1 MPCAF
6 ERNNTPRTHLNP
18 LSPTDDV
25 VKEVGKTPEM
35 VEKATEDVSMIAE
48 EVGQIVEE
56 IRQTTREYEEHS
68 NKLAFFLSKVGSLFL
83 WKLIWNERVKRS
95 IHKSAFLF
103 TQKYFLI
110 AHPSISLV
118 RQWELGQKMA
128 RFGSILALNRIEPN
142 QNSLGHPKTEPNRP
156 KNRQEKSNRTESH
169 QFMVAQ
175 FGFGLKTKPIRPKES
190 TQNKKKIKQMAHR
203 NRTELICTKPN
214 WIYDQRKSNRTETK
228 KSCASPKISVGLVW
242 LGSGRVS
249 PVGVNF
255 HHYFSFISHWVP
267 LPPPITW
274 RVSNGQAFSGWAK
287 IYYIYPENI
296 FYKIII

>member
-1 MPCAF
+1 
-6 ERNNTPRTHLNP
+6 
-18 LSPTDDV
+18 
-25 VKEVGKTPEM
+25 M

-175 FGFGLKTKPIRPKES
+175 FDFGLKTKPIRPKES
-190 TQNKKKIKQMAHR
+190 TQNKKKSSKWPTEIEPNWFAPNRTGYTIKE
-203 NRTELICTKPN
+203 NRTEQKPKN
-214 WIYDQRKSNRTETK
+214 HVPARKLV
-228 KSCASPKISVGLVW
+228 SV
-242 LGSGRVS
+242 
-249 PVGVNF
+249 
-255 HHYFSFISHWVP
+255 
-267 LPPPITW
+267 
-274 RVSNGQAFSGWAK
+274 
-287 IYYIYPENI
+287 
-296 FYKIII
+296 